1 MVSVASRTRV
11 RSWIAP
17 AVITIAAVACY
28 ANSFAGTFV
37 YDDRQHVANNPSLHQ
52 LWPPYDW
59 LGYCP
64 TRPVVYFTFALN
76 YAFGGENVFGYH
88 LVNLLIH
95 IAVALALFGFTRRSL
110 QRPVVAE
117 SMRSRAELIAGLT
130 ALIWVVHPL
139 CTQAVTYVYQR
150 LESLAALFAVL
161 ACYALARAYEQPK
174 KPQRKWLVTSWLCCA
189 SGMLSKESVIATPII
204 LLLYDRVFLADSWRG
219 VLARRRFHMAMF
231 CTWGLALG
239 PMIATGDA
247 YGKSGIAEVPGL
259 TPWTYLISQSGV
271 LLRYL
276 RLTAWPSGQC
286 LDYGWPPAETWD
298 QYVPQGIVIL
308 SLVIATCVG
317 VYRGRT
323 WSFPAAAF
331 FLLLAPTSSIIP
343 IADLIFEHRMYLPS
357 TCVIAL
363 GVCAGFRG
371 LDFAAQHFT
380 PPASVYRCAALLVCV
395 VVAGLGTATVLRN
408 RLYHDELNLWQDI
421 LVKAPQNPRGP
432 YLLGGYYLHQGDRT
446 RAESYLKQCLQVS
459 PLFVPAYAQRT
470 ELLMA
475 EGRHAEAE
483 ADLALLESA
492 LPFEPIIK
500 LHAASLYT
508 SFGNLRMDQQRYGEA
523 VQYYA
528 QALDADPRAEDAMTN
543 LALALAKSGRHAE
556 SLELYRQM
564 AAARPNDPSLQNNLG
579 VVLRNAG
586 QLDAAAAAFRTAVE
600 LDPQL
605 SEPRANLGSILEL
618 QGRGDEALAELRR
631 AVEIDDGYIG
641 AHINLGTAL
650 ARRGQFTDARRH
662 LQRAVELDPT
672 NATARSNLAQV
683 EQDLAAAQSQ
693 SSVPATP

>member
-1 MVSVASRTRV
+1 MRNIATHSDA

-17 AVITIAAVACY
+17 AVITVAAVACY

-37 YDDRQHVANNPSLHQ
+37 YDDRQHVANNPALHQ

-88 LVNLLIH
+88 LMNLLIH
-95 IAVALALFGFTRRSL
+95 MAVAWALFGFARRAL
-110 QRPVVAE
+110 QRPVVGE
-117 SMRSRAELIAGLT
+117 SYRRRADLIAGVI

-174 KPQRKWLVTSWLCCA
+174 KPQRKWLVASWLCCA
-189 SGMLSKESVIATPII
+189 AGMLSKESVAALPII
-204 LLLYDRVFLADSWRG
+204 LLLYDRIFLADSWRG
-219 VLARRRFHMAMF
+219 VLTRRRVHLAMF

-276 RLTAWPSGQC
+276 RLTVWPSGQC
-286 LDYGWPPAETWD
+286 LDYGWPPAENWD
-298 QYVPQGIVIL
+298 QYVPQGIIIL
-308 SLVIATCVG
+308 SLFIATCVG

-357 TCVIAL
+357 ACVVAL
-363 GVCAGFRG
+363 GVCAGVRG
-371 LDFAAQHFT
+371 LDFAAQYVT
-380 PPASVYRCAALLVCV
+380 ASASVYRCAALLVCV

-408 RLYHDELNLWQDI
+408 RLYHDELDLWQDI

-432 YLLGGYYLHQGDRT
+432 YLLGGYYLHKGDRK
-446 RAESYLKQCLQVS
+446 RAESYFKQCLQVS

-470 ELLMA
+470 ELLMK

-483 ADLALLESA
+483 ADLTLLESA

-508 SFGNLRMDQQRYGEA
+508 AFGNLRMDQQRYNEA

-528 QALDADPRAEDAMTN
+528 QAVDADPRADDAMNN
-543 LALALAKSGRHAE
+543 LALALANSGRHAE

-564 AAARPNDPSLQNNLG
+564 AAARPDDPSLQNNLG
-579 VVLRNAG
+579 VVLRNNG
-586 QLDAAAAAFRTAVE
+586 QLEAAAAAFRAAVE
-600 LDPQL
+600 LDPKS

-618 QGRGDEALAELRR
+618 QGRGDEALAELLR
-631 AVEIDDGYIG
+631 AAEMDDRYIG
-641 AHINLGTAL
+641 AQINLGTAL
-650 ARRGQFTDARRH
+650 ARRGRFAEALKH
-662 LQRAVELDPT
+662 LQKAVEIDPT
-672 NATARSNLAQV
+672 NATAQANLQQV
-683 EQDLAAAQSQ
+683 QQDLAAVGQGTSA
-693 SSVPATP
+693 PAAP